1 MELFWELL
9 KSNSSQNKA
18 TYWDSNLQELFLK
31 TKKSKTCDIATQGLT
46 FYDTKRNTTIA
57 TDWCKKGIGV

>member
-31 TKKSKTCDIATQGLT
+31 IKKIKHVTLPH
-46 FYDTKRNTTIA
+46 
-57 TDWCKKGIGV
+57 KGSHFIIPKEIQQLLLIGVRKA